1 MSTPGPTLPEIRAT
15 AEAIRPFVDMT
26 PIHGWQ
32 GTGLARGLPAGT
44 TVVAKFELLQR
55 TGSFK
60 ARGAIAAGL
69 ALSGEDRA
77 RGITALSA
85 GNHAIAA
92 CYAAA
97 SVGTTAKIVMPA
109 TASPVRVARAR
120 SFGGEI
126 VLVDD
131 VSLGLAAMERLMAD
145 EGRVLLHAFESP
157 WTHRGTGTLGL
168 ELLSQAGALDVAVV
182 AIGGGGLSAGFAA
195 AIKQASPATE
205 VIGVEPAGANGMRL
219 SFEAGHAI
227 DRLPRPNTIADS
239 LAPPFCLPL
248 SYAVNRHY
256 LDDLVTVTD
265 REMAAAQALILDEA
279 KSMVEPACAA
289 GLAAVH
295 GVLRDRVAGRRV
307 GVLLCGSNTDRATF
321 DRHLSLLDA

>member
-1 MSTPGPTLPEIRAT
+1 MPTPGPSLPEIHAT
-15 AEAIRPFVDMT
+15 AEAIRPFVDRT
-26 PIHGWQ
+26 PVHSWHGS
-32 GTGLARGLPAGT
+32 GLARDLPTGT
-44 TVVAKFELLQR
+44 TLVAKFELLQR

-69 ALSGEDRA
+69 ALTPAER
-77 RGITALSA
+77 RQGITALSA

-120 SFGGEI
+120 SYGGDI

-131 VSLGLAAMERLMAD
+131 VALGIAEMERLIAE
-145 EGRVLLHAFESP
+145 EGRVLLHAFENP

-168 ELLSQAGALDVAVV
+168 EFLDQAGTLDIVVV
-182 AIGGGGLSAGFAA
+182 AIGGGGLSAGVAA
-195 AIKQASPATE
+195 AIKQASPATA
-205 VIGVEPAGANGMRL
+205 VIGVEPEGANGMRQ

-227 DRLPRPNTIADS
+227 ERLPRAQTIADS
-239 LAPPFCLPL
+239 LAPPFTLPL
-248 SYAVNRHY
+248 SFAVNRHY
-256 LDDLVTVTD
+256 LDDLVTVSD

-279 KSMVEPACAA
+279 KAMVEPACAA
-289 GLAAVH
+289 GLAAVR
-295 GVLRDRVAGRRV
+295 GVLKDRVAGKRV